1 MILRP
6 PRTTL
11 TDTPFPSTRLFR
23 SVDVSSPILMLY
35 CSNGKHFEEATLVVR
50 KAGGANPLKYLMIK
64 MTKVMVTAVSTGG
77 SGGEDRLTENI
88 TLNFAQV
95 HLKYTAQKDDGSEGD
110 KKEYKWDISANVQ
123 L

>member
-23 SVDVSSPILMLY
+23 SVDVSSPVLMLY

-88 TLNFAQV
+88 PLR
-95 HLKYTAQKDDGSEGD
+95 SEEHKSELQSLMRITYAVFCF
-110 KKEYKWDISANVQ
+110 KKKKKKRHTTTT
-123 L
+123 